1 MNSYVD
7 VDFYEEYSGLIDSDN
22 LEKLL
27 AKGSELVDVLTDYH
41 IQHDSELSY
50 IDNFYNLNQR
60 QQRIIKECV
69 CELIDYQFENRESI
83 GTVYESYSINGL
95 SIKMNDSKLGKYNN
109 IYISDATYNKLY
121 STGLII
127 TVLK

>member
-7 VDFYEEYSGLIDSDN
+7 VDFYKEYSGLIDSDN

-27 AKGSELVDVLTDYH
+27 AKGSELVDILTDFH
-41 IQHDSELSY
+41 IQHNSELSY
-50 IDNFYNLNQR
+50 IDNFNNLNKR
-60 QQRIIKECV
+60 QQRIVQECV

-83 GTVYESYSINGL
+83 STKYESYSINGL

-109 IYISDATYNKLY
+109 IYISDETYNKLY

-127 TVLK
+127 TVLR

>member
-7 VDFYEEYSGLIDSDN
+7 VDFYKEYSGLIDSDN

-27 AKGSELVDVLTDYH
+27 VKGSGLVDVLTDYH
-41 IQHDSELSY
+41 IQHDSGLSY
-50 IDNFYNLNQR
+50 IDNFNKLNQR

-83 GTVYESYSINGL
+83 STKYESYSINGL

-109 IYISDATYNKLY
+109 IYISDDTYNKLY
-121 STGLII
+121 STGLIV
-127 TVLK
+127 TVLR